1 MLAITRKEDERIVI
15 NGNIFVSVR
24 RKRKDSFS
32 IYIDAPRDV
41 RVLREELVNDGQVRS
56 DIQER
61 QESCRRGAAC
71 DDREEDGCERDVR
84 TSR

>member
-61 QESCRRGAAC
+61 QESCRRGSTC
-71 DDREEDGCERDVR
+71 GDREEDGCERDVR